1 MFEGNSP
8 AKPPSVAAVLAAPPL
23 RWELDSRES
32 EDMESFGLRA
42 YHAIRDDILG
52 DVVSRLRD
60 STLQLSPTRAS
71 LAMSQ
76 SKDIGSDRASAVQ
89 FSPPQQHKAESKS
102 PLSHS
107 PANEFKRKFKAAERT
122 VSSRQSDAYA
132 ESKFGAAMAAAAEA
146 VAAARPGTA
155 PAAAKYSDG
164 SGRVALPKPK
174 GKAKASSKG
183 LNTSMDS
190 FRSSVSSLSSMG
202 SPPRPGPAS
211 PLRSGGRGSPSLS
224 MSMTSIAASQAERPA
239 TGQSRDRPSTGTRR
253 IADARTPSPTKGGA
267 STPLAFSQQ
276 RLRPTPDASEAF
288 RPNTAA
294 SAASRDRGARRGMG
308 YLDVGA
314 YYSPGPS
321 PSGSASFSPNGRLK
335 TQGEGKSPS
344 PLRAS
349 KGSSAGGSP
358 PRLESEL
365 VIEGWYDEQQEQ
377 REEQEEEEEEEEQEQ
392 ELDNDPWP
400 RRWETDSSV
409 LPLRMEIPRVRASQD
424 DDLYDEE
431 GDLQEQEHEQEQEQE
446 QEQEKQEVDN
456 EEGQEADDQIYEND
470 REPEQPALEDEDEDE
485 DGFGRTGSDYQY
497 HRANDEFYDDYETAE
512 AKAEA
517 EAEAE
522 EVQFVAKSPVSRKAR
537 ASPASSPL
545 RIVLRS
551 SRELPSLDDVPVSVF
566 STSAINSLKAQLEL
580 SRAEIESTRQQKE
593 REVDEARKNT
603 AWHVL
608 RALEGKTVAPSV
620 TFHPAPAS
628 PARRGVVIESP
639 TKAVVAP
646 TVATEQPR
654 DEVEAYA
661 RGVSLEAQ
669 AHEQRRVRFMQQQRS
684 REANVLTQQVLAQA
698 QARDVQQQQRQQQQ
712 QQQQTA
718 PPTSQFRARA
728 LANKLSNQQQIKN
741 AICNVCL
748 AGVHHE
754 AQRAEAL
761 AAIDYWHL
769 GEGAEARKREL
780 RGAVDTS
787 APAPAV
793 AQFLVLFFHS
803 KSLSFRGLY
812 AVDPYTGDI
821 SKIYG
826 RGPRTLPTA
835 CIEGYFKYESSSR
848 SFKKL
853 SVASISPTVDAVA
866 VDPSKF
872 KKGIL

>member
-1 MFEGNSP
+1 
-8 AKPPSVAAVLAAPPL
+8 
-23 RWELDSRES
+23 
-32 EDMESFGLRA
+32 
-42 YHAIRDDILG
+42 
-52 DVVSRLRD
+52 
-60 STLQLSPTRAS
+60 
-71 LAMSQ
+71 
-76 SKDIGSDRASAVQ
+76 
-89 FSPPQQHKAESKS
+89 
-102 PLSHS
+102 
-107 PANEFKRKFKAAERT
+107 
-122 VSSRQSDAYA
+122 
-132 ESKFGAAMAAAAEA
+132 
-146 VAAARPGTA
+146 
-155 PAAAKYSDG
+155 
-164 SGRVALPKPK
+164 
-174 GKAKASSKG
+174 
-183 LNTSMDS
+183 
-190 FRSSVSSLSSMG
+190 
-202 SPPRPGPAS
+202 
-211 PLRSGGRGSPSLS
+211 
-224 MSMTSIAASQAERPA
+224 
-239 TGQSRDRPSTGTRR
+239 
-253 IADARTPSPTKGGA
+253 
-267 STPLAFSQQ
+267 
-276 RLRPTPDASEAF
+276 
-288 RPNTAA
+288 
-294 SAASRDRGARRGMG
+294 MG

-314 YYSPGPS
+314 YHSASPS
-321 PSGSASFSPNGRLK
+321 PYGSASFSPNGRFK
-335 TQGEGKSPS
+335 AQGEGKSPS

-349 KGSSAGGSP
+349 IGSSKGGSP
-358 PRLESEL
+358 PKLESEL

-377 REEQEEEEEEEEQEQ
+377 REVEEEEQGEEQEQ
-392 ELDNDPWP
+392 EVDNDPWP
-400 RRWETDSSV
+400 RRWETGPSV
-409 LPLRMEIPRVRASQD
+409 LPLPLCMEIPRVRASQD

-431 GDLQEQEHEQEQEQE
+431 GDIQGQEQEEDQDQD
-446 QEQEKQEVDN
+446 QEQEKHEV
-456 EEGQEADDQIYEND
+456 EGGEADERMYDQD
-470 REPEQPALEDEDEDE
+470 REPEQPELEDEDG
-485 DGFGRTGSDYQY
+485 DGLSQAGIDY
-497 HRANDEFYDDYETAE
+497 HRAKDEFYDDYETAE

-522 EVQFVAKSPVSRKAR
+522 EVQFVAKSPVSRR
-537 ASPASSPL
+537 ACANPASSPL
-545 RIVLRS
+545 RITLRS
-551 SRELPSLDDVPVSVF
+551 SRELPSLDEVPVSVF
-566 STSAINSLKAQLEL
+566 STSAIDSLKAQLEL

-639 TKAVVAP
+639 TKAVVAQ
-646 TVATEQPR
+646 TSATEQPR

-661 RGVSLEAQ
+661 IGVSLEAQ
-669 AHEQRRVRFMQQQRS
+669 AHEQRRVRFAQQQRS

-712 QQQQTA
+712 QHQTA
-718 PPTSQFRARA
+718 PPASQFRARA
-728 LANKLSNQQQIKN
+728 MANKLSNQQQIKN

-826 RGPRTLPTA
+826 RGPRTLPSA
-835 CIEGYFKYESSSR
+835 CIEDYFKYESSSR

-872 KKGIL
+872 KKGML